1 MCGLSERRR
10 LSKNRPPS
18 ANRSKSCNNGRYFRN
33 NRGFSETTKEQ
44 PKRPARII
52 TRNGLFRGEI
62 ASCTTYP
69 RFICNLR
76 FAPPPFLLNFAPFVH
91 FFYSIGFCG
100 RLLCGAAARL
110 FRSIQEKH
118 NAPPRVESLNTWIY
132 HTICSFIC
140 RVTAFCRPGGQLHGE
155 KQKTRE
161 NEKNAAEKHAPRLA
175 SGSPRFVER
184 RRGGAFGLYWLSP
197 AFALVRFALWFYVS
211 SS

>member
-1 MCGLSERRR
+1 M
-10 LSKNRPPS
+10 NNQNAPP
-18 ANRSKSCNNGRYFRN
+18 K
-33 NRGFSETTKEQ
+33 TT
-44 PKRPARII
+44 

-91 FFYSIGFCG
+91 FFHSIGFCG

-132 HTICSFIC
+132 HTICPFFC
-140 RVTAFCRPGGQLHGE
+140 RVTTFCRSGGQLHGE
-155 KQKTRE
+155 KQKTRA
-161 NEKNAAEKHAPRLA
+161 NKKNAPPEKYAPFR
-175 SGSPRFVER
+175 SPFARVLSVRVE
-184 RRGGAFGLYWLSP
+184 ALP
-197 AFALVRFALWFYVS
+197 AFALPFGFTPRRLEKKGENDRGFNVFRDVPSFLNI
-211 SS
+211 